1 MKLSQTR
8 AAKLP
13 DGRHHDGLGLYLLV
27 RGENR
32 SWEFR
37 YDRFGKAHW
46 MGLGR
51 FVDVSLEDARN
62 AARAARNK
70 IREGFDPIAERAAIR
85 AENSKASAGQKL
97 FRYAAD
103 EYVKSNATEWS
114 EDHKADTLKRL
125 ELYAFPTL
133 GSLPVRSIDKAII
146 IDALRP
152 IWETKHATARMV
164 LGLVSKVLDYSKA
177 SGWTVGDNPA
187 SLIHHALPRLKTK
200 AKNRPALPYGELYA
214 FMKKLSAVEGIA
226 ARALEFAI
234 LTATRT
240 DETRL
245 AVWDEIDF
253 ENKRWNIPADRM
265 KMGKPHSVPLA
276 PRALELL
283 KSLPKEGAF
292 IFMGSKAGEPLGDKA
307 LLNTVQSIRPDVTT
321 HGFRSTFRTWA
332 GETTSFARDVLEMA
346 LAHDENGETEKAY
359 ARVDLFAKRVPLMTA
374 WERFCYSSPA
384 KGATVTPI
392 RAA

>member
-8 AAKLP
+8 ASKLP
-13 DGRHHDGLGLYLLV
+13 NGRHHDGLGLYLLV

-37 YDRFGKAHW
+37 WERFGKAHW

-51 FVDVSLEDARN
+51 FADVTLDEARDAARDARKKVKDGLN
-62 AARAARNK
+62 
-70 IREGFDPIAERAAIR
+70 PIAERVATR
-85 AENSKASAGQKL
+85 AENQKASYGLKTFSEAVDSYIAAG
-97 FRYAAD
+97 AI
-103 EYVKSNATEWS
+103 EWG
-114 EDHKADTLKRL
+114 ENTKHDIEKRL
-125 ELYAFPTL
+125 ERYAHPTL
-133 GSLPVRSIDKAII
+133 GALPVKSITNAVII
-146 IDALRP
+146 EALKP
-152 IWETKHATARMV
+152 IWETKYSTAKAV
-164 LGLVSKVLDYSKA
+164 LRSIASIIDFSKA
-177 SGWTVGDNPA
+177 NGWTSGDNPA
-187 SLIHHALPRLKTK
+187 KLVRQGLPRLKAK
-200 AKNRPALPYGELYA
+200 AKNRPALPYGEMYA

-226 ARALEFAI
+226 ARATEFAI
-234 LTATRT
+234 LTAART

-245 AVWDEIDF
+245 ATWDEIDF
-253 ENKRWNIPADRM
+253 EGRRWNIPADRM
-265 KMGKPHSVPLA
+265 KMGKPHSVPLGQ
-276 PRALELL
+276 RSLDLL
-283 KSLPKEGAF
+283 KALPKEGAF
-292 IFMGSKAGEPLGDKA
+292 VFMGAKAGEPLGDKA

>member
-13 DGRHHDGLGLYLLV
+13 NGRHHDGLGLYLLV

-37 YDRFGKAHW
+37 WERGGKAHW
-46 MGLGR
+46 MGLGC
-51 FVDVSLEDARN
+51 FADVTLEEARDAARN
-62 AARAARNK
+62 ARK
-70 IREGFDPIAERAAIR
+70 KVKEGFNPIAERVAMR
-85 AENSKASAGQKL
+85 AENQKASYSLKT
-97 FRYAAD
+97 FSEAAYSYCD
-103 EYVKSNATEWS
+103 AHAAEWS
-114 EDHKADTLKRL
+114 ENVNHDIRKRL
-125 ELYAFPTL
+125 ETYALPTL
-133 GSLPVRSIDKAII
+133 GKLPVRSIDNAVI
-146 IDALRP
+146 IDALTP
-152 IWETKHATARMV
+152 IWEAKHETAKDV
-164 LGLVSKVLDYSKA
+164 LRKIAAIIDHAKA
-177 SGWTVGDNPA
+177 RGWTSGDNPA
-187 SLIHHALPRLKTK
+187 KLVRQGLPRLKAK
-200 AKNRPALPYGELYA
+200 SKNRPALPYGEMFA

-226 ARALEFAI
+226 ARAVEFAI
-234 LTATRT
+234 LCASRT

-245 AVWDEIDF
+245 ATWSEIDF
-253 ENKRWNIPADRM
+253 TAKRWNIPADRM

-283 KSLPKEGAF
+283 KALPKEGEF
-292 IFMGSKAGEPLGDKA
+292 IFMGAKAGEPLGDKA

-359 ARVDLFAKRVPLMTA
+359 ARVDLFAKRVPLMAA